1 MVNVVRYWFPACVLN
16 DGKGCADC
24 GNWGGTHSCVC
35 LRRDPQYERFRLKN
49 NERKASEG
57 EREKVTVASIHE
69 GEEEK
74 KSHPRK
80 EIQIDFPQQ
89 FLFVNTITAFF
100 CRLSGARL
108 VDLHRLFLFGHVWG
122 DERRDGGKEMQVGE
136 PYLTTAGTVL
146 FLSG

>member
-1 MVNVVRYWFPACVLN
+1 MR
-16 DGKGCADC
+16 G
-24 GNWGGTHSCVC
+24 
-35 LRRDPQYERFRLKN
+35 RRAKERGRT
-49 NERKASEG
+49 
-57 EREKVTVASIHE
+57 VTVASIHE

-89 FLFVNTITAFF
+89 FLLVNSITAFF

-108 VDLHRLFLFGHVWG
+108 VDLHPLFLFGHVWG
-122 DERRDGGKEMQVGE
+122 DERRDGGKAMQVGE

-146 FLSG
+146 FCSG